1 MNSSMQPDL
10 TVSRTYTGPIC
21 FPDSM
26 EKELIPEPALFDP
39 LPDLKVKVHSSFM
52 VSLGVSERAEYH
64 AKAPSQTFPR
74 GVVQE
79 IGGGGGTLGGRGKSQ
94 LAPVQPALVSSMMT
108 GKRPLRT
115 SGVFGHGGGRLVV
128 PNTGVCLMHSVE
140 RLKKRERIKQQTA
153 VEYWIVLV
161 HSPFTENLMPI

>member
-1 MNSSMQPDL
+1 MQPDL

-79 IGGGGGTLGGRGKSQ
+79 VGGGGGTLGGRGRSQ
-94 LAPVQPALVSSMMT
+94 LAPAQPALITSMSSS
-108 GKRPLRT
+108 KRPLRA

-128 PNTGVCLMHSVE
+128 PNTG
-140 RLKKRERIKQQTA
+140 
-153 VEYWIVLV
+153 
-161 HSPFTENLMPI
+161 

>member
-21 FPDSM
+21 FPDSL

-52 VSLGVSERAEYH
+52 VAEYH

-79 IGGGGGTLGGRGKSQ
+79 IGGGGGTWLLFSQ
-94 LAPVQPALVSSMMT
+94 RCDHSGPA
-108 GKRPLRT
+108 GC
-115 SGVFGHGGGRLVV
+115 SGTVEDGWWYPMQVFV
-128 PNTGVCLMHSVE
+128 
-140 RLKKRERIKQQTA
+140 
-153 VEYWIVLV
+153 
-161 HSPFTENLMPI
+161 

>member
-1 MNSSMQPDL
+1 MKITRCYVHVLYVYVVQAVSPRLCLPGNPLLMNSSMQPDL

-74 GVVQE
+74 GVVQDV
-79 IGGGGGTLGGRGKSQ
+79 GGGTLGGRGRSQ
-94 LAPVQPALVSSMMT
+94 LGPAQPALVSST
-108 GKRPLRT
+108 CKRPLRT

-128 PNTGVCLMHSVE
+128 PNTGD
-140 RLKKRERIKQQTA
+140 
-153 VEYWIVLV
+153 
-161 HSPFTENLMPI
+161 

>member
-74 GVVQE
+74 GVVQDV
-79 IGGGGGTLGGRGKSQ
+79 GGGTLGGRGRSQ
-94 LAPVQPALVSSMMT
+94 LTPAQPSLVPNT
-108 GKRPLRT
+108 CKRPLRT
-115 SGVFGHGGGRLVV
+115 SGVFGHSGGRLVV
-128 PNTGVCLMHSVE
+128 PNTGD
-140 RLKKRERIKQQTA
+140 
-153 VEYWIVLV
+153 
-161 HSPFTENLMPI
+161 